1 MNKRLLCTMLLVGFS
16 LDLCAATF
24 KWTDANGQVHYGD
37 RPSAEFDS
45 RQISTGPTTDSDKQQ
60 QATTPAAD
68 KQEKP
73 SEQPAKTATNSIQQ
87 KPDEQDKCEML
98 KAKFEKYKKGLIDF
112 STVDEQGRKFTPA
125 KVKVIKAYEDAI
137 AGECS

>member
-1 MNKRLLCTMLLVGFS
+1 MNKNILYAVLLGIS

-24 KWTDANGQVHYGD
+24 KWTDENGQVHYAD
-37 RPSAEFDS
+37 KPSVEYDSSQIGAEP
-45 RQISTGPTTDSDKQQ
+45 ITDSDKQK

-68 KQEKP
+68 KQEKTP
-73 SEQPAKTATNSIQQ
+73 EQPAKTVTDSIQQ
-87 KPDEQDKCEML
+87 KPDEQDECEML

-112 STVDEQGRKFTPA
+112 STVDEKGRKFTPA

-137 AGECS
+137 AEECS